1 MHFAWLP
8 IVKEFQ
14 STLPHGSD
22 KGANKMKYKIWRT
35 NRFNETILSELVAE
49 FDDLELAKDFVE
61 YQASLGNSYAILK
74 DGVRIDEW

>member
-1 MHFAWLP
+1 
-8 IVKEFQ
+8 
-14 STLPHGSD
+14 
-22 KGANKMKYKIWRT
+22 MKYKIWRT

-74 DGVRIDEW
+74 DGMRIDEW

>member
-1 MHFAWLP
+1 
-8 IVKEFQ
+8 
-14 STLPHGSD
+14 
-22 KGANKMKYKIWRT
+22 MKYKIWRT

-61 YQASLGNSYAILK
+61 YQATLGESYAILK